1 MSKGYFLIGSFNP
14 NEDVGID
21 RIKALASEL
30 IDEIEASSNE
40 YVCDEAK
47 QLCYQANLL
56 VLQAQMLAVKAIYLG
71 QQS

>member
-1 MSKGYFLIGSFNP
+1 MSKGQLLIGSFNP

-21 RIKALASEL
+21 RIKSLAAEL

-47 QLCYQANLL
+47 HLCEQANLL
-56 VLQAQMLAVKAIYLG
+56 VLQAQMLAVKAVFIG
-71 QQS
+71 RQD